1 MYSVLS
7 MVILMLFFTGSFA
20 SVRTAGLSLYKTHH
34 TAAQRS
40 LEHEDI
46 SRLIKQELLLNSE
59 SHTHGYVP
67 EIF

>member
-1 MYSVLS
+1 
-7 MVILMLFFTGSFA
+7 MVILMLFFTGSSA
-20 SVRTAGLSLYKTHH
+20 SVRTGALSLYKTPH
-34 TAAQRS
+34 TEAQRS

-59 SHTHGYVP
+59 SYTHGCVL